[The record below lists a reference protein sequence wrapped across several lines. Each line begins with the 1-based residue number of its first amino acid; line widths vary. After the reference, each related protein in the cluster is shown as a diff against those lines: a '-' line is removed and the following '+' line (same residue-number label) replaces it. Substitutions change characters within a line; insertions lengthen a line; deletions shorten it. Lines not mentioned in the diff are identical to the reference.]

1 MSADV
6 SGLLRRSQFVFECT
20 VEATAKSMLP
30 DLPVD
35 ERTIVAKIEKVLHGP
50 AALAQA
56 AGSEVTVQLAEG
68 LPVLAVG
75 DRAVL
80 FTTAIAFGQ
89 HMAVAEV
96 GRTAPDAVG
105 SSIMAAG
112 APATLPG
119 ARPGR
124 SHPVLEAAAQ
134 LETDR
139 LRAHAAEAEDVVVGR
154 ILSLEKVGPP
164 SISEHD
170 PDWWRATIN
179 VEHSE
184 KGKATGQIQVL
195 YPGSSDVH
203 WAHLPKLRPG
213 QEGLWILH
221 ATGVDLAQMAPY
233 SLLDADDAH
242 PADQLDRLRGDGN

>member
-1 MSADV
+1 MSTDV
-6 SGLLRRSQFVFECT
+6 SDLLRRSQFVFEAT

-35 ERTIVAKIEKVLHGP
+35 ERTVVVKIDRVLHAP
-50 AALAQA
+50 AALARA

-68 LPVLAVG
+68 MPLLATG

-89 HMAVAEV
+89 NIAVAEV
-96 GRTAPDAVG
+96 GRTEPEAAGQV
-105 SSIMAAG
+105 IMAAG
-112 APATLPG
+112 APAILPG

-124 SHPVLEAAAQ
+124 SHPVLEAAQ
-134 LETDR
+134 RLETER
-139 LRAHAAEAEDVVVGR
+139 LRGHAAEADAVVVGR
-154 ILSLEKVGPP
+154 IVSLEKVGPP

-184 KGKATGQIQVL
+184 KGNATGQIQVL
-195 YPGSSDVH
+195 YPNSSDVH
-203 WAHLPKLRPG
+203 WARVPKLRPG
-213 QEGLWILH
+213 QHGLWILH
-221 ATGVDLAQMAPY
+221 ATEGDRAELGQY

-242 PADQLDRLRGDGN
+242 PVDHLDRLRGDRV